1 MDGRKMTKI
10 IRESD
15 VVKERKKV
23 LELEID
29 YELSSLYQ
37 AMQKEDENE
46 VEKCKNRLK
55 EIQEELADLETL

>member
-1 MDGRKMTKI
+1 MGRRKMTKI
-10 IRESD
+10 IRKAD
-15 VVKERKKV
+15 VIKERKKV

>member
-15 VVKERKKV
+15 VAKERKKI

-37 AMQKEDENE
+37 AMHKEDENE
-46 VEKCKNRLK
+46 IKKCKNRLI
-55 EIQEELADLETL
+55 EIQKELSDLETL

>member
-15 VVKERKKV
+15 VVKERKKI

-46 VEKCKNRLK
+46 IKKCKNRLI
-55 EIQEELADLETL
+55 EIQKELSDLETL